1 MSSVI
6 LYIAIGVVMLLAA
19 IIVAMNHRKINV
31 FWGFL
36 AIIFSGAALFCC
48 VLANET
54 GTLIV
59 RADGNPSDTVD
70 AFFNA
75 VLAEDYDKAYSYLE
89 GCSTLGLEKV
99 PSTENGVAIWSALRD
114 SYHYELV
121 GDAKVDGLSAI
132 QEVDFTY
139 LNLSAVDAKVQETTE
154 AELEKIVLERTRAE
168 IYDSENHYLPEV
180 TNEAYTNAL
189 TAVLEKSGD
198 YTNTVRLTLS
208 LDCSDNTWY
217 LAVDQTLFKALLGG
231 VA

>member
-6 LYIAIGVVMLLAA
+6 LYILVGVIVLLAA
-19 IIVAMNHRKINV
+19 IVISMNHQRISV
-31 FWGFL
+31 FWGYL
-36 AIIFSGAALFCC
+36 AILFSGAAMFC
-48 VLANET
+48 VILANDA

-59 RADGNPSDTVD
+59 RADGNPGDTVD
-70 AFFNA
+70 AFFSA
-75 VLAEDYDKAYSYLE
+75 VLSEDYDKAYSYLE
-89 GCSTLGLEKV
+89 GSGTLGLENK
-99 PSTENGVAIWSALRD
+99 PATENGIAIWNALRE

-121 GDAKVDGLSAI
+121 GKAKVDGLSAT

-139 LNLSAVDAKVQETTE
+139 LNLLAVDHKVQETTE
-154 AELEKIVLERTRAE
+154 GELEKIVLERSRSE

-189 TAVLEKSGD
+189 TAVLAKAGD
-198 YTNTVRLTLS
+198 YTDTVRLTLS

-217 LAVDQTLFKALLGG
+217 LATDQTLFKALLGG